1 VNPSKITITEPT
13 ETMKLIDYVNR
24 HGLKKAAE
32 KYGTSPGRLSIWI
45 RGQGFQMV
53 REYRKVQAE
62 VAKVQAQS

>member
-1 VNPSKITITEPT
+1 MRPPKIKITEPT

-45 RGQGFQMV
+45 RRQGYQMV
-53 REYRKVQAE
+53 REYRLAE
-62 VAKVQAQS
+62 MQS